1 MFEQPTPA
9 NKISVLRT
17 AAFRLIVSQHSL
29 SLRLDKYQNIA
40 TALSFDNVSVM
51 RCFIF
56 DNVFV
61 MRYSIFNNNA
71 KSRPLRVIIIIIIN
85 KINYIIITTKQWL
98 TVTWRLLHSRV
109 HSNQWMWNLKIQS
122 LVSFGML
129 HSKNDF
135 VVLTTKT
142 LLKQCRWGN
151 ISGLHNNDAI
161 LTIWTLI

>member
-1 MFEQPTPA
+1 MQP
-9 NKISVLRT
+9 
-17 AAFRLIVSQHSL
+17 SL

-85 KINYIIITTKQWL
+85 
-98 TVTWRLLHSRV
+98 
-109 HSNQWMWNLKIQS
+109 
-122 LVSFGML
+122 
-129 HSKNDF
+129 
-135 VVLTTKT
+135 
-142 LLKQCRWGN
+142 
-151 ISGLHNNDAI
+151 NNK
-161 LTIWTLI
+161 

>member
-1 MFEQPTPA
+1 MFAKTWSRSRRCVCL
-9 NKISVLRT
+9 KL
-17 AAFRLIVSQHSL
+17 QHSL

-71 KSRPLRVIIIIIIN
+71 KSHPLRVIIIIIIIIN

-109 HSNQWMWNLKIQS
+109 HSNQ
-122 LVSFGML
+122 
-129 HSKNDF
+129 
-135 VVLTTKT
+135 
-142 LLKQCRWGN
+142 
-151 ISGLHNNDAI
+151 
-161 LTIWTLI
+161 